1 MVLWHILVE
10 RFPGFMP
17 MRSHDWKNME
27 QQEERGRFMKL
38 KASVED
44 EAELGKME
52 EEEEIEVVETGTTT
66 TTTTA
71 VDAIEQVEEH
81 THQPQ

>member
-1 MVLWHILVE
+1 
-10 RFPGFMP
+10 
-17 MRSHDWKNME
+17 ME